1 MTEEIQSMPPI
12 WQQEAIVQHSQR
24 LLYSFEYLTGKPLLQ
39 IVDSTDSPM
48 AIARALFEADFVV
61 VSHGLEADP
70 ILNYGNL
77 TALKLWQMEWQQF
90 TTTPSRF
97 TAEPIERE
105 ERDRVLT
112 QTRTQG
118 FIENYRGLRINSVGQ
133 RFYINNAIV
142 WNAIDEQ
149 GKNWG
154 QAATFSNWEFV

>member
-1 MTEEIQSMPPI
+1 MPPI

-24 LLYSFEYLTGKPLLQ
+24 LLYSFEHWTGKPLIQ
-39 IVDSTDSPM
+39 ILDSQIADSP
-48 AIARALFEADFVV
+48 IATAKALFEADFVI

-77 TALKLWQMEWQQF
+77 TALKLWQMDWAHF
-90 TTTPSRF
+90 TTTPSRC
-97 TAEPIERE
+97 TAEAIKQE

-133 RFYINNAIV
+133 RFYINNATI